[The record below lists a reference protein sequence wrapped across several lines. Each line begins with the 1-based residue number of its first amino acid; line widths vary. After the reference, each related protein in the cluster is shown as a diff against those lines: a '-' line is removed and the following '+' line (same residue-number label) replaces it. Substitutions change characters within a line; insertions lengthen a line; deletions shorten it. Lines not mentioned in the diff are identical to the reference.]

1 MMGKR
6 KVSDAQKA
14 ARKAARSSGLE
25 KGSAARKALRDQTR
39 KNYNTNMKFK
49 KTQAREARKK

>member
-1 MMGKR
+1 MMGK

-25 KGSAARKALRDQTR
+25 KGSAERKALRDKTR
-39 KNYNTNMKFK
+39 KAYNAKMKMQK
-49 KTQAREARKK
+49 AYSRKK